1 MKPALPWCVPPPRT
15 PHLASPTT
23 AHFQENVGARDE
35 VVQALF
41 ETLDSARRRRP
52 VRTPQPGFEP
62 SRQRIKAR
70 EEKRPEHTGKSVEFR
85 IFLSSPDRFLPTHF
99 ILHVSLGHTVMGA
112 VCCISSGTPFGG
124 F

>member
-1 MKPALPWCVPPPRT
+1 MKPAPPSSGPPPHT

-23 AHFQENVGARDE
+23 AHFRENVGARDE

-52 VRTPQPGFEP
+52 VRTPRPRFAP

-70 EEKRPEHTGKSVEFR
+70 EERRPEHTRKSVEFR

-99 ILHVSLGHTVMGA
+99 ILHVSLGHTVIGA
-112 VCCISSGTPFGG
+112 GCCYK
-124 F
+124 